1 MNNEKLEKAVVEFEA
16 LMQEIIERKHEI
28 AERLFTGEHES
39 KYAQRIAN
47 SRPEGNI
54 YSLAAIDEA
63 ASVADVDAEWKRK
76 RHALLVALSRHPGE
90 DAQLAGQAIAL
101 LEAVAGAA
109 EAEEIALAHDVIAA
123 QAEATAANRRLE
135 AAKMAQQNFRLGYN
149 ARLLQSFREAVRAGS
164 ELGADRYVWEGLSVP
179 NTLTISALA
188 NTRGTVAEM
197 CKTLGSELEHA
208 NKSAE
213 RLRVVPE
220 RVEFTDA
227 PAFREVT
234 ASPSELSYIG
244 KNYGN
249 NSGLRGL
256 FGGKKG
262 KKEA

>member
-1 MNNEKLEKAVVEFEA
+1 MNNEIEKAVVEFEA

-28 AERLFTGEHES
+28 AERLFAGEHES
-39 KYAQRIAN
+39 KYARRIAD
-47 SRPEGNI
+47 SKPEGNI
-54 YSLAAIDEA
+54 YSLKAIDEA
-63 ASVADVDAEWKRK
+63 ASVADVDSEWKRK
-76 RHALLVALSRHPGE
+76 RHAMLVALSRHPGE
-90 DAQLAGQAIAL
+90 DAQLAGRAIAL
-101 LEAVAGAA
+101 LEAIEGAA
-109 EAEEIALAHDVIAA
+109 EDEETALAHDVRTA

-135 AAKMAQQNFRLGYN
+135 AAKMAQQTFRLGYN

-164 ELGADRYVWEGLSVP
+164 ELGADRYTWEGLSVP
-179 NTLTISALA
+179 HTLTISGLA
-188 NTRGTVAEM
+188 NTRGTVADM
-197 CKTLGSELEHA
+197 CKTLESELEHA

-213 RLRVVPE
+213 NLRAVPD
-220 RVEFTDA
+220 RVEFIND
-227 PAFREVT
+227 PVFREAT